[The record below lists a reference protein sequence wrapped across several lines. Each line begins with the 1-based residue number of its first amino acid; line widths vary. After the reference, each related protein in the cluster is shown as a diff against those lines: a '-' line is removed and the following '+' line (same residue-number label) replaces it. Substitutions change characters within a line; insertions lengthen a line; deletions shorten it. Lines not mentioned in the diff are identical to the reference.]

1 MTRTTFRCVLAA
13 ALVTCAAPAERA
25 SAQVRGEI
33 RLFGRVID
41 NETTDPIPG
50 AIVELLNSRGSAL
63 GQALTNDHGAFVFI
77 VPQHAGYRFRASRI
91 GYRRANTPT
100 LWTEEH
106 DTLHVEIRLD
116 HEAVLLAPLEVTAW
130 SRRVRPSP
138 VTEGFRDRMASGLGY
153 FVTREDVLERKPLY
167 ATDMLTS
174 IPGVQLRSSGRGT
187 SREIFLPRTGA
198 NCPAQVFVDGL
209 LLNGGGTDMGG
220 SSFTLDDAV
229 APGSIEGIEVY
240 HGLASVPAEFLN
252 PESRCGAVV
261 VWTRRGG

>member
-13 ALVTCAAPAERA
+13 ALVVCAAPAERA
-25 SAQVRGEI
+25 AAQVRGEI

-41 NETTDPIPG
+41 DETTEPIPG

-77 VPQHAGYRFRASRI
+77 VPQHAGYRFRASRL
-91 GYRRANTPT
+91 GYRRTNTPT
-100 LWTEEH
+100 LWAEEH

-153 FVTREDVLERKPLY
+153 YVTREDVLERKPLF
-167 ATDMLTS
+167 ASDMLTS

-187 SREIFLPRTGA
+187 SRQIFLTRTGG
-198 NCPAQVFVDGL
+198 NCPAQIFVDGM
-209 LLNGGGTDMGG
+209 LLNG
-220 SSFTLDDAV
+220 SSPGMAAPDFTLDEAV

-252 PESRCGAVV
+252 PDSRCGAVV